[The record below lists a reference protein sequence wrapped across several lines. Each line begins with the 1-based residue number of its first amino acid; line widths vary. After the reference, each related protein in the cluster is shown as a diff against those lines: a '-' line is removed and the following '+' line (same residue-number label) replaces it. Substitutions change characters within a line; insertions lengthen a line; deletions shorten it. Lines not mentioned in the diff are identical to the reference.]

1 MWKNK
6 RKNRRLGGKYMNVG
20 DYVRTD
26 IGTFIQTINANVK
39 DLFKN

>member
-26 IGTFIQTINANVK
+26 IGIG
-39 DLFKN
+39 KNDHN